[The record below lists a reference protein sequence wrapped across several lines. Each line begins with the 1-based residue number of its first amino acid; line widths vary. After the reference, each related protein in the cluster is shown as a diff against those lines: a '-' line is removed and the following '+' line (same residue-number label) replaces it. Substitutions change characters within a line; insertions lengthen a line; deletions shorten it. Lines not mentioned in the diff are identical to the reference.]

1 MKLQKESM
9 TDKILNL
16 KEEKKGWKMKN
27 KNYRRK

>member
-16 KEEKKGWKMKN
+16 KEEKKGCKMKN